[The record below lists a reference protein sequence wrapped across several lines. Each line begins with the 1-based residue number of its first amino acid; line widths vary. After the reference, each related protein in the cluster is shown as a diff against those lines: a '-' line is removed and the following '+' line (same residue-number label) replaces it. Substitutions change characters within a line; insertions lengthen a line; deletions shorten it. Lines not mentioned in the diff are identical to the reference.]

1 MLLSRKTFRCYAS
14 AEKKENNIVA
24 ARKLFEAKRSVS
36 LKENVN
42 KLIQIATADSKE
54 VNDFLKELDVLH
66 KKEINSIFP
75 NSTPAPTTSSS
86 EDENPFLNE

>member
-1 MLLSRKTFRCYAS
+1 MLLSRKTFRCRAS
-14 AEKKENNIVA
+14 AEKKENNIVS
-24 ARKLFEAKRSVS
+24 ARKLFEAKRSIS

-54 VNDFLKELDVLH
+54 INDFLKELDVLH
-66 KKEINSIFP
+66 KKELNNIFP
-75 NSTPAPTTSSS
+75 NSTANPSTS